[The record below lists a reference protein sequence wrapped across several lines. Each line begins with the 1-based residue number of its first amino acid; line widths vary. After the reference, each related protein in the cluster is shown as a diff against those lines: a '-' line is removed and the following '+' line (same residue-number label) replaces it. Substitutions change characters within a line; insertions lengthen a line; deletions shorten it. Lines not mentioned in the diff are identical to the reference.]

1 LAGKIDE
8 LRRRLNQFATS
19 LYGSGFSSL
28 VIAIAAVL
36 IGFMACGIGW
46 IITVPIGAMA
56 IIIILLVSLA
66 VYLRMLVVYREV
78 IGSIEQAVATKAKS
92 VD

>member
-1 LAGKIDE
+1 LADKLDE

-36 IGFMACGIGW
+36 LGLMTCGIGW
-46 IITVPIGAMA
+46 VITVPISGMA
-56 IIIILLVSLA
+56 IILILLVSLA
-66 VYLRMLVVYREV
+66 IYLRMLVVYREV
-78 IGSIEQAVATKAKS
+78 IVSIEQAVAIMAKS
-92 VD
+92 A